1 MTPMRPLT
9 VPVLLMLSACSLTP
23 VLDRPALPVPAAL
36 PVAAGAGTQDAA
48 AEPEWRM
55 PFGDRRLRT
64 LIELALA
71 NNRDLRLATLNAE
84 TVQAQY
90 GIQRAARLPAV
101 DAAGSATRQRTA
113 ANAEASP
120 AVPATV
126 QTQYGLTVGL
136 SAFEIDL
143 FGRLRSLSDA
153 ALARYLASDQGRRS
167 ARIALIGAVAD
178 AHFAERLAQEQRQLA
193 ERTVADWQQSLDLAR
208 QLKERSQ
215 TSGLDV
221 VQAEGQL
228 ATARVD
234 LEARARAVAQA
245 RNALRLLVGAEPPAD
260 LPDALPLEDQAI
272 MLRSPAGLPSEL
284 LLRRPDILQ
293 AEQTLIAANADIGA
307 ARAAFFPRL
316 SLTTSLGYASPAMA
330 GLFGADHGT
339 WTFAPQITL
348 PLFQGGR
355 LEAELR
361 LAELRKSAAVAEYE
375 RAIQIAFR
383 EVADGLAGQATF
395 GRQIDAQA
403 RVVAAAER
411 RAALSGQ
418 RYRAG
423 VEGRL
428 ELLDSQRQLYA
439 ARQALLDLRREAL
452 GNAVALCKALGGAM
466 EDGSAAPS
474 LAAPSPGPVSPSN
487 GG

>member
-1 MTPMRPLT
+1 MKTMRPLAI
-9 VPVLLMLSACSLTP
+9 PFLLALSACSLTP
-23 VLDRPALPVPAAL
+23 ALDKPAPPVPAAL
-36 PVAAGAGTQDAA
+36 PAIAGVETHALAV
-48 AEPEWRM
+48 EFEWRTL
-55 PFGDRRLRT
+55 FGDRRLRR
-64 LIELALA
+64 LVELALA
-71 NNRDLRLATLNAE
+71 NNRDLRLAALNTE

-90 GIQRAARLPAV
+90 GIQRAARLPAI
-101 DAAGSATRQRTA
+101 DATGGVTRQRTA
-113 ANAEASP
+113 ANGKTSP
-120 AVPATV
+120 AVPATT
-126 QTQYGLTVGL
+126 QNQYGLTVGL

-143 FGRLRSLSDA
+143 FGRVRSLSDA

-193 ERTVADWQQSLDLAR
+193 ERTLADWQRSLDLAQR
-208 QLKERSQ
+208 LRERSQ
-215 TSGLDV
+215 NSGLDV
-221 VQAEGQL
+221 AQAEGQL
-228 ATARVD
+228 ATAQAD
-234 LEARARAVAQA
+234 LEARTRAVAQA
-245 RNALRLLVGAEPPAD
+245 RNALQLLIGAEPPAD
-260 LPDALPLEDQAI
+260 LPDALPLEGQAVT
-272 MLRSPAGLPSEL
+272 LRPPAGLSSDL

-293 AEQTLIAANADIGA
+293 AEQALIAANADIGA

-316 SLTTSLGYASPAMA
+316 SLTTSLGYVSPAMA

-355 LEAELR
+355 LNAELR

-375 RAIQIAFR
+375 RVIQIAFR

-395 GRQIDAQA
+395 GRQIEAQT
-403 RVVAAAER
+403 RVVTSAER
-411 RAALSGQ
+411 RVELSSR

-439 ARQALLDLRREAL
+439 ARQALLDLRRDEL
-452 GNAVALCKALGGAM
+452 GNAVALYKALGGAM
-466 EDGSAAPS
+466 DDEPATPS
-474 LAAPSPGPVSPSN
+474 LGTVSPSSRP
-487 GG
+487 

>member
-1 MTPMRPLT
+1 MRSFTIPILLT
-9 VPVLLMLSACSLTP
+9 LSACSLSP
-23 VLDRPALPVPAAL
+23 ALDKPALPVPAVVSAI
-36 PVAAGAGTQDAA
+36 AGLGTQDSAV
-48 AEPEWRM
+48 ELEWRTR
-55 PFGDRRLRT
+55 FGDRRLRR

-90 GIQRAARLPAV
+90 GIQRAARFPAI
-101 DAAGSATRQRTA
+101 DATGSAARQRTA
-113 ANAEASP
+113 ANAETSP
-120 AVPATV
+120 AVSATV
-126 QTQYGLTVGL
+126 QNQYGLSLGL

-143 FGRLRSLSDA
+143 FGRVRSLSDA

-167 ARIALIGAVAD
+167 ARIALVGAVAD

-193 ERTVADWQQSLDLAR
+193 ERTLADWQQSLDLAR
-208 QLKERSQ
+208 RLKERSQ

-228 ATARVD
+228 ATAKVD
-234 LEARARAVAQA
+234 LEARIRAMAQA
-245 RNALRLLVGAEPPAD
+245 RNALQLLIGVEQPGD
-260 LPDALPLEDQAI
+260 LPDPLPLEGQAVT
-272 MLRSPAGLPSEL
+272 LGPPAGLPSAL

-316 SLTTSLGYASPAMA
+316 SLTTSLGYVSPAMA
-330 GLFGADHGT
+330 GLFGADQGT
-339 WTFAPQITL
+339 WSFAPQITL

-355 LEAELR
+355 LDAELR

-395 GRQIDAQA
+395 GRQLEAQTL
-403 RVVAAAER
+403 VVASAER

-439 ARQALLDLRREAL
+439 ARQALLNLRRDAL
-452 GNAVALCKALGGAM
+452 SNAVALYKALGGAM
-466 EDGSAAPS
+466 DDEPAAPS
-474 LAAPSPGPVSPSN
+474 LGHRVTVEPWLSSDP
-487 GG
+487 